1 MITRTHL
8 ASRGTRKGF
17 KGRAEA
23 PSTPRIGPEHAPTMK
38 DSIAA
43 YVKRVRDLAEH
54 VKGNEQ
60 ATKQSLIGPLLTLL
74 GYDLT
79 DPRECIPE
87 YKVDFG
93 KERSSKPIDWAFLE
107 NGLPT
112 FFVEAKE
119 VGKRLPGYDEQLAD
133 YFAKAPEAKLGILTN
148 GVQWRFFTDVVNM
161 NVMDREPFLKWDVLA
176 DEEPP
181 HDFLTVLQKSQYNT
195 ELIRAFARRKRAQNL
210 LVEELNRLLEP
221 SPEFVRLAI
230 ANIETRKL
238 TENVLETWKPVLA
251 NAINEWARQRA
262 LTVVL
267 NDPSASRL
275 GTPEAQ
281 PAKIETTKEELD
293 GFAAA
298 RRLLGD
304 ARPVE
309 YEDTSAY
316 FKVHL
321 PGRTS
326 WVVCRFYFG
335 RRRLSVTV
343 PLPVERVQQLA
354 PSFAVSLAEKGWA
367 GATLNTISDI
377 EGLGDVLVAAY
388 EHQRGLR
395 TGGAPE
401 PSPEAEEARMG
412 SGPATVDLPPTP
424 NDAGE

>member
-1 MITRTHL
+1 
-8 ASRGTRKGF
+8 
-17 KGRAEA
+17 
-23 PSTPRIGPEHAPTMK
+23 MK

-79 DPRECIPE
+79 DPRECVPE
-87 YKVDFG
+87 YRVDFG
-93 KERSSKPIDWAFLE
+93 RDRSVKPIDWAFLQ
-107 NGLPT
+107 NGQPI

-119 VGKRLPGYDEQLAD
+119 VGKRLNAYDEQLAD
-133 YFAKAPEAKLGILTN
+133 YFAKAPEAKLGVLTN
-148 GVQWRFFTDVVNM
+148 GVQWRFFTDAVNM
-161 NVMDREPFLKWDVLA
+161 NVMDREPFLKWDVLS

-181 HDFLTVLQKSQYNT
+181 HDFLTVLQKSQYNA
-195 ELIRAFARRKRAQNL
+195 ELIRAFAKRKRAQNL

-238 TENVLETWKPVLA
+238 TENVLDTWKPVLA
-251 NAINEWARQRA
+251 NAINEWAKQRA
-262 LTVVL
+262 LTVIL

-275 GTPEAQ
+275 GPSEPQ

-293 GFAAA
+293 GFAIAQ
-298 RRLLGD
+298 RLLGD
-304 ARPVE
+304 SRPVA

-321 PGRTS
+321 PGRNS

-335 RRRLSVTV
+335 RRRLSLTV
-343 PLPVERVQQLA
+343 PLSVERVQQLA
-354 PSFAVSLAEKGWA
+354 PASVVVLAEKGWA
-367 GATLNTISDI
+367 GITLNAVADL
-377 EGLGDVLVAAY
+377 EGLGEVLVAAY

-395 TGGAPE
+395 IGGAPE
-401 PSPEAEEARMG
+401 PLPEPEETQAESEPLQEISPVTLKVAEEF
-412 SGPATVDLPPTP
+412 
-424 NDAGE
+424 

>member
-1 MITRTHL
+1 
-8 ASRGTRKGF
+8 
-17 KGRAEA
+17 
-23 PSTPRIGPEHAPTMK
+23 MK
-38 DSIAA
+38 DSIAS
-43 YVKRVRDLAEH
+43 YIKRVHDLAEH

-79 DPRECIPE
+79 DPRECVPE
-87 YKVDFG
+87 YRVDFG
-93 KERSSKPIDWAFLE
+93 KDRSVKPIDWAFLQS
-107 NGLPT
+107 GLPI

-148 GVQWRFFTDVVNM
+148 GVHWRFFTDAVNM
-161 NVMDREPFLKWDVLA
+161 NVMDREPFLKWDVLS

-181 HDFLTVLQKSQYNT
+181 HDFLTILQKSQYNA

-238 TENVLETWKPVLA
+238 TESVLETWKPVLA

-262 LTVVL
+262 LTTIL

-275 GTPEAQ
+275 GAPEPQ
-281 PAKIETTKEELD
+281 PSKIETTKEELD
-293 GFAAA
+293 GFAIAQ
-298 RRLLGD
+298 RLLGEG
-304 ARPVE
+304 RPVE

-321 PGRTS
+321 PGRNS

-335 RRRLSVTV
+335 RRRLAITV
-343 PLPVERVQQLA
+343 PLTVDRVQQHA
-354 PSFAVSLAEKGWA
+354 SSFVVGLAEKGWTA
-367 GATLNTISDI
+367 VTLNAVADM

-388 EHQRGLR
+388 EHQRALR
-395 TGGAPE
+395 IGGAPE
-401 PSPEAEEARMG
+401 PIPEAEESPGALDPE
-412 SGPATVDLPPTP
+412 PAASPIEVE
-424 NDAGE
+424 N

>member
-1 MITRTHL
+1 
-8 ASRGTRKGF
+8 
-17 KGRAEA
+17 
-23 PSTPRIGPEHAPTMK
+23 MK
-38 DSIAA
+38 DSITA
-43 YVKRVRDLAEH
+43 YIKRVRDLAEH

-79 DPRECIPE
+79 DPRECVPE
-87 YKVDFG
+87 YRVDFG
-93 KERSSKPIDWAFLE
+93 RDRSVKPIDWAFLQ
-107 NGLPT
+107 NGQPI

-161 NVMDREPFLKWDVLA
+161 NVMDREPFLKWDVLS

-181 HDFLTVLQKSQYNT
+181 HDLLTVLQKSQYNA

-221 SPEFVRLAI
+221 APEFVRLAI

-251 NAINEWARQRA
+251 NAINEWAKQRA
-262 LTVVL
+262 LTVIL

-275 GTPEAQ
+275 GSTESQ
-281 PAKIETTKEELD
+281 PSKIETTKEELD
-293 GFAAA
+293 GFAMAQE
-298 RRLLGD
+298 LLGD
-304 ARPVE
+304 SRPVA

-321 PGRTS
+321 PERNS

-343 PLPVERVQQLA
+343 PLSVERVQQLA
-354 PSFAVSLAEKGWA
+354 PASTVSLAEKGWA
-367 GATLNTISDI
+367 GITLNAVSDL
-377 EGLGDVLVAAY
+377 ESLGGVLVAAY

-395 TGGAPE
+395 IGGAPE
-401 PSPEAEEARMG
+401 PLSDTEEAQAGSEPPPEAM
-412 SGPATVDLPPTP
+412 PPMMRVEG
-424 NDAGE
+424 DY